1 MLPPDEFRVSHL
13 MWCCSRGGA
22 DAVLAPWAN
31 DESKRTGAQR
41 ALAAITP
48 EACAAFWAR
57 KRGDDDN
64 GEGGGEGDDAVDG
77 DREAGSATDEMARL
91 MGFGGF
97 KRAKWS

>member
-1 MLPPDEFRVSHL
+1 
-13 MWCCSRGGA
+13 
-22 DAVLAPWAN
+22 VLAPYAAN
-31 DESKRTGAQR
+31 ESKRTGAQR

-64 GEGGGEGDDAVDG
+64 HEGGGEGEGDDAVDVG
-77 DREAGSATDEMARL
+77 SEEADEMARL

>member
-1 MLPPDEFRVSHL
+1 MR
-13 MWCCSRGGA
+13 
-22 DAVLAPWAN
+22 APWAN
-31 DESKRTGAQR
+31 DESKRTGVLR

-64 GEGGGEGDDAVDG
+64 REDDGGEGDDAVDG
-77 DREAGSATDEMARL
+77 GSEEAGSATDEMARL

>member
-1 MLPPDEFRVSHL
+1 M
-13 MWCCSRGGA
+13 
-22 DAVLAPWAN
+22 LAPYAAN
-31 DESKRTGAQR
+31 ESKRTGAQR

-64 GEGGGEGDDAVDG
+64 REDDDSEGDDAVDG
-77 DREAGSATDEMARL
+77 GSEEADEMARL